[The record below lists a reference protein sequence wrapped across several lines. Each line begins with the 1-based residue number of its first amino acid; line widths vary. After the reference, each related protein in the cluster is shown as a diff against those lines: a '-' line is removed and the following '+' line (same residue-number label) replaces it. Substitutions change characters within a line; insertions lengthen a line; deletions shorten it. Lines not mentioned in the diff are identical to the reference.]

1 MIKMEKLRR
10 LAKEEETEVEDV
22 RIYHDPNKKMFSLR
36 IPVKIA
42 RMANIKDKSIFRFK
56 ITSKFLEKEG
66 RLETK
71 LTGELIDG

>member
-1 MIKMEKLRR
+1 MIKVEELKK
-10 LAKEEETEVEDV
+10 LAKEEETEIEDV

-42 RMANIKDKSIFRFK
+42 RMANVKDKSIFRFK
-56 ITSKFLEKEG
+56 ITSRFLEKER